1 MAWAEIH
8 FGRAAREEMIDQ
20 VSDARFDLDD
30 AERSL
35 DDAVRSLSDTDDDTV
50 MATSNLVDLLLRVVA
65 AKRHLK
71 DVESRP
77 NAGPPAS
84 LR

>member
-1 MAWAEIH
+1 VTDDTGAGANTV
-8 FGRAAREEMIDQ
+8 ALAR
-20 VSDARFDLDD
+20 SALADARVDLDD
-30 AERSL
+30 AVS
-35 DDAVRSLSDTDDDTV
+35 SLSDTKDETV

-65 AKRHLK
+65 ARHHLE
-71 DVESRP
+71 DVERRP